1 MAVSS
6 ERIAGL
12 VAGYHAR
19 RTALL
24 RGTVRPGQFDP
35 GEHWAGMALAKSGG
49 CPLAAIEWVR
59 RAGRSPRMVRAGF
72 DPRCALGVLSG
83 FVVQVSLRRS

>member
-72 DPRCALGVLSG
+72 DPGRTLRVLSE
-83 FVVQVSLRRS
+83 FVVQVSLRR